1 MDLSKAFAFDTIN
14 HNLFLSKL
22 KAYGFNQNSASFIT
36 SYLTNRYQ
44 RTKVDC
50 ILSNWSKIITEVS
63 QTSILE
69 PLFFNT
75 FINNLFLFAN
85 ESEICNYADDNI
97 LYSANKDTIQ
107 IVSDPSDDFETLRK
121 RVLW

>member
-121 RVLW
+121 RVL

>member
-97 LYSANKDTIQ
+97 LYSANKDTTQ

-121 RVLW
+121 RVL

>member
-22 KAYGFNQNSASFIT
+22 KVYGFNQNSASFIA

-121 RVLW
+121 RVL

>member
-1 MDLSKAFAFDTIN
+1 MDLSKAFTFDTIN

-22 KAYGFNQNSASFIT
+22 KVYDFNQNSASFIR

-50 ILSNWSKIITEVS
+50 ILSDWSKIITEVS

-85 ESEICNYADDNI
+85 KSEICNYADDNI
-97 LYSANKDTIQ
+97 LCSANKATIQ

-121 RVLW
+121 RVL

>member
-44 RTKVDC
+44 RAKVDC

-121 RVLW
+121 RVL

>member
-1 MDLSKAFAFDTIN
+1 MDLSKAFTFDTIN

-22 KAYGFNQNSASFIT
+22 KVHDFNQNSASFIR

-50 ILSNWSKIITEVS
+50 ILSDWSKIITEVS

-85 ESEICNYADDNI
+85 KSEICNYADDNI
-97 LYSANKDTIQ
+97 LCSANKATIQ

-121 RVLW
+121 RVL